1 MRALAPLLVLLAGC
15 PGGGGDCQID
25 QDCSGS
31 EICARN
37 GECHAASDVRTIHV
51 TWTIRGMPASSTTCA
66 TTPNFYILFSSPQ
79 VSDTYGYEPVP
90 CAAGLFTID
99 KLPKRFNAVELG
111 VDGGYSELAAF
122 DAQGNATFDLAP

>member
-1 MRALAPLLVLLAGC
+1 MRALAPLVLILAGC
-15 PGGGGDCQID
+15 PRTGGDCQID

-37 GECHAASDVRTIHV
+37 GECHAPSDVRTIHV
-51 TWTIRGMPASSTTCA
+51 TWTIRGMPASSTTCGA
-66 TTPNFYILFSSPQ
+66 TPNFYILFSSPE
-79 VSDTYGYEPVP
+79 VSDAYGYEPVP
-90 CAAGLFTID
+90 CASGLFTID

-111 VDGGYSELAAF
+111 VDGGYSEQAAF